1 MGNYFSRRN
10 EQRNNVPS
18 TISYFT
24 NSFGLYFGPYFIV
37 NRNENN
43 NSNSTTR
50 NLINEQVQNNIMTG
64 TGLLWSDLLEA
75 IENGVITEQ
84 ELTEFGISFG
94 QVKISLSFFNIYIY
108 SL

>member
-1 MGNYFSRRN
+1 
-10 EQRNNVPS
+10 
-18 TISYFT
+18 
-24 NSFGLYFGPYFIV
+24 
-37 NRNENN
+37 
-43 NSNSTTR
+43 
-50 NLINEQVQNNIMTG
+50 MTG